1 MTMVHEL
8 PHDSESQP
16 SDLLAR
22 APWVDPP
29 PPERWTPLVVDPV
42 DQLEELA
49 GLLARG
55 LLTEEEFV
63 RQKRK
68 VLMR

>member
-1 MTMVHEL
+1 MINEI
-8 PHDSESQP
+8 PRDSESQP

-22 APWVDPP
+22 APWVDAP

-55 LLTEEEFV
+55 LLTDEEFV
-63 RQKRK
+63 RQKAK
-68 VLMR
+68 VLTR